1 MLATT
6 NPHLVHLVPNRDYL
20 NSKFEG
26 YKLALFRD
34 DTHLHRT
41 PIPDPGIHV
50 PKIANS
56 TRLSFRELEARVTF
70 NHLAAGY
77 DFDGKGTAFYVNAT
91 NTVTMIQFDH
101 TTKAVTFYPLVELPV
116 GSNILPSYLEPN
128 SSTNHHPQYPTIRA
142 LSPSLFLVS
151 DGTGYLH
158 VVYHPLVPAADP
170 RRGQII
176 LTISYNGDGTE
187 GVKPVPCVLLDA
199 KLVDGEDSGS
209 GTELLFALYSI
220 ATQTGL
226 SKEEETFTLSPSSSQ
241 LRSTIA
247 EQAKRT
253 LFNIVLLSLPISLNT
268 DGIPTSVNLTDLNPT
283 VLHTL
288 RGPDIPFYFSL
299 DRTGA
304 SYVIGSE
311 YPFELVLTTP
321 TSMDLDPTPTPIS
334 TSTLVSYTWTQTT
347 TDLTLHFSL
356 PPGTPSTA
364 VHCHFTTS
372 HLSLLVDGPSP
383 DAPPLLSH
391 PYHALYHPLDPSAS
405 LWTLETRTGELT
417 LHLQK
422 QQPSAARWPHVFAH
436 DDGVIE
442 DLDPS
447 NMREAVESLERFTSS
462 EEESGAGPGAGRPFI
477 VGDAD
482 VDEEDVE
489 HEARGAILTWVNR
502 SGRVTARTGAG
513 TGEWIC
519 GVFERPGEER
529 PPVCLKHD
537 VDGLVYAISSRETVE
552 HIATFDALAF
562 VVASKRE
569 RRYIRIDPATRFAV
583 VVESGRN
590 AYVYRRDGGEK
601 PRQRSQTIVDLT
613 RGEMDVVGV
622 QMVEE
627 GCVMA
632 LLEREVVVFEVGA

>member
-1 MLATT
+1 MPATT
-6 NPHLVHLVPNRDYL
+6 NPRLLHLVPNRDHL

-41 PIPDPGIHV
+41 LIPDPGIHV

-77 DFDGKGTAFYVNAT
+77 DFDGRGIAFYVNAT

-101 TTKAVTFYPLVELPV
+101 ATNATTFHPLVELPV
-116 GSNILPSYLEPN
+116 GSNTLPSYVEPD
-128 SSTNHHPQYPTIRA
+128 SSTNYYPQYPTIRA
-142 LSPSLFLVS
+142 LSPFLLLVS
-151 DGTGYLH
+151 DGTGHLH
-158 VVYHPLVPAADP
+158 VVYHPPNPTTDP
-170 RRGQII
+170 RRGRII
-176 LTISYNGDGTE
+176 LTMSYNGDGTE

-209 GTELLFALYSI
+209 GSGTELLFAVYSI

-226 SKEEETFTLSPSSSQ
+226 SKEEEAVALSSSSSSQ
-241 LRSTIA
+241 SRSTIA

-253 LFNIVLLSLPISLNT
+253 LFNIVLLSLPLPFNT
-268 DGIPTSVNLTDLNPT
+268 DAIPTSANLPNLNPT

-288 RGPDIPFYFSL
+288 RGPDIPCYFSL
-299 DRTGA
+299 DPTGA

-321 TSMDLDPTPTPIS
+321 TSMDLDPTPIPV
-334 TSTLVSYTWTQTT
+334 STLTPASYTWTQTT

-372 HLSLLVDGPSP
+372 HLSLLVDGSSP

-391 PYHALYHPLDPSAS
+391 PYHALYHPFDPSAS

-422 QQPSAARWPHVFAH
+422 QQPSAARWPHVFAY

-447 NMREAVESLERFTSS
+447 NVREAVERLERFTSS
-462 EEESGAGPGAGRPFI
+462 EEEGGAGAGVGAGVGPGAGRPFI

-482 VDEEDVE
+482 VDEEDVD
-489 HEARGAILTWVNR
+489 HEARGTILAWVDR
-502 SGRVTARTGAG
+502 SGRITVRTGAG

-519 GVFERPGEER
+519 GAFERPGEEM

-537 VDGLVYAISSRETVE
+537 VDGLWRLNANGGTSESIP
-552 HIATFDALAF
+552 
-562 VVASKRE
+562 
-569 RRYIRIDPATRFAV
+569 RR
-583 VVESGRN
+583 GL
-590 AYVYRRDGGEK
+590 
-601 PRQRSQTIVDLT
+601 QWW
-613 RGEMDVVGV
+613 
-622 QMVEE
+622 
-627 GCVMA
+627 
-632 LLEREVVVFEVGA
+632 